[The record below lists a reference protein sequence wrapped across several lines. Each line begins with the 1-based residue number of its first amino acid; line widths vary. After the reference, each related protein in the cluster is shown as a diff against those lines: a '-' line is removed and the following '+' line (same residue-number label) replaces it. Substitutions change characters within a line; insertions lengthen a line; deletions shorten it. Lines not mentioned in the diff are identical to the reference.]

1 MEVIRNLFV
10 LIASLVTALPTI
22 FAIVGVYTVGKKVV
36 EFVQTHY
43 VSTEETEEDIFDI
56 YG

>member
-1 MEVIRNLFV
+1 MEVIRNLFE
-10 LIASLVTALPTI
+10 LFASLIVAMPTI
-22 FAIVGVYTVGKKVV
+22 FAFIGVYTVGKKVV

>member
-1 MEVIRNLFV
+1 MEVIRNLFE
-10 LIASLVTALPTI
+10 LLASLIVAMPTI
-22 FAIVGVYTVGKKVV
+22 FAFIGVYTVGRKVV

-43 VSTEETEEDIFDI
+43 VSTEDELDIEDI

>member
-1 MEVIRNLFV
+1 M
-10 LIASLVTALPTI
+10 PTI
-22 FAIVGVYTVGKKVV
+22 FAFIGVYTVGKKVV

>member
-22 FAIVGVYTVGKKVV
+22 FAFVGVYTVGRKVV

-43 VSTEETEEDIFDI
+43 VSSTEEEEDIFDI

>member
-1 MEVIRNLFV
+1 MEVIRNLFE
-10 LIASLVTALPTI
+10 LFASLIVAMPTI
-22 FAIVGVYTVGKKVV
+22 FAFIGVYTVGKKVV

-43 VSTEETEEDIFDI
+43 VSSTEDELDIEDI